1 MLKLNSN
8 PLADKTLPFVP
19 HGASYAAPKTDKS
32 DGLDGDTE
40 IVEYG
45 EEKKSGK
52 YAAQKEKNGPLE
64 NFFAKLFGRKE
75 EELPELK
82 HDELKDRRKT
92 ANPEYS
98 LGRRAEDQKPV
109 RPLEK
114 KVEVAKPAEAKSAPP
129 PTPAPKAEKPP
140 APTEP
145 DKFQKQAIAGN
156 SIDLPT
162 PDEKAPPGM
171 TVEDINKLNGGL
183 LGKLGNN
190 QEVKKDDKSI
200 GNLRDVLAKDKNVNG
215 DINNDPDAA
224 WRAYKVL
231 TAVKNE
237 TNPDGST
244 KPDDFRH
251 NGQIGG
257 YTKGSWGD
265 AAGGSEAGSL
275 QDYLAKGR
283 VPHQRENQRDPHCG
297 ANGGGTNGLQ
307 TFGNK
312 VKFAFEDFGNM
323 IKDGFI
329 KVGHAF
335 VNLGKD
341 IVNGFKHFGEI
352 IKHGFKGIG
361 DAIKG
366 DTEAKEK
373 EWAEARENGHELG
386 EDIKDGFKQIG
397 TIAQELGPMLLN
409 AIPGVGTELSVAVMA
424 AKFGAE
430 MALKAGLKA
439 GTKEFTEMALKEGTK
454 ELAKGTVKAAGKE
467 AGKEAGNEIY
477 ENGTGETP
485 KDTAEREFEEAQKLY
500 GDR

>member
-8 PLADKTLPFVP
+8 PLTDKTLPFVP
-19 HGASYAAPKTDKS
+19 HGASYAAPKNEKS

-45 EEKKSGK
+45 EEKTSGK
-52 YAAQKEKNGPLE
+52 YAAAKEKNGPLE

-92 ANPEYS
+92 ANPEYA
-98 LGRRAEDQKPV
+98 LGRREEDQKPV
-109 RPLEK
+109 RSLEK

-129 PTPAPKAEKPP
+129 PAPAPKAEKPP

-215 DINNDPDAA
+215 DINNDPNAA

-323 IKDGFI
+323 IKDGN
-329 KVGHAF
+329 AF

-439 GTKEFTEMALKEGTK
+439 GTKEFTEMAL
-454 ELAKGTVKAAGKE
+454 
-467 AGKEAGNEIY
+467 
-477 ENGTGETP
+477 TGETP

-500 GDR
+500 GNR